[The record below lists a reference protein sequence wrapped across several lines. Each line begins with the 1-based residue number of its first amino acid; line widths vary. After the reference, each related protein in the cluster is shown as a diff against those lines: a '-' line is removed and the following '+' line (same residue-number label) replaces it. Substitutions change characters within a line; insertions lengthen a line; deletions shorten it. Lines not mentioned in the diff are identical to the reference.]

1 MKKFSA
7 IKSAAKEILHSVDPK
22 QMALVPTPDLK
33 EVQKFLDLLEP
44 GGSFWFQ
51 TALEPKPENGNA
63 SPRVLHGTFAQ
74 VGEELVKLNKNGSAV
89 WVQINAGTGRKDTD
103 VSRIRAYFV
112 DQDKGSTELL
122 FASAY
127 PADILVESSPGKFH
141 GYWLTG
147 NAPLERFT
155 QRMHALADKFDGDHN
170 ICNLG
175 RVMRLPGFIH
185 HKGEPFMSCIAKIRE
200 GL

>member
-1 MKKFSA
+1 MTKLSP
-7 IKSAAKEILHSVDPK
+7 IDAAKEFPHGVDSK
-22 QMALVPTPDLK
+22 EMALVPTPDLK
-33 EVQKFLDLLEP
+33 LAQRFLDLLELD
-44 GGSFWFQ
+44 GKFWFQ
-51 TALEPKPENGNA
+51 TALEPKPESGNA
-63 SPRVLHGTFAQ
+63 SPRVLNGTLAQ
-74 VGEELVKLNKNGSAV
+74 VGKELVRLNQNGSAV
-89 WVQINAGTGRKDTD
+89 WVQINAGTGRKDAD

-122 FASAY
+122 FTSAQ

-147 NAPLERFT
+147 DAPLESFAM
-155 QRMHALADKFDGDHN
+155 RMHALADKFDGDHS

-185 HKGEPFMSCIAKIRE
+185 HKGEPFISRIAKIRE

>member
-1 MKKFSA
+1 MTKLSA
-7 IKSAAKEILHSVDPK
+7 IETAAKEFLQSVDSKYMPP
-22 QMALVPTPDLK
+22 VSTPNLK
-33 EVQKFLDLLEP
+33 EAQRFLDLLEP
-44 GGSFWFQ
+44 GGSFWYQ

-63 SPRVLHGTFAQ
+63 SPRVLNGTLAQ
-74 VGEELVKLNKNGSAV
+74 VCEDLFKLNKNGSAV
-89 WVQINAGTGRKDTD
+89 WVQINAGTGRKDAD
-103 VSRIRAYFV
+103 VNRIRAYFV

-122 FASAY
+122 FASAH

-147 NAPLERFT
+147 NAPLESFT
-155 QRMHALADKFDGDHN
+155 QRMHALADKFDGDHS

-185 HKGEPFMSCIAKIRE
+185 HKGEPFISRIAKIRE